1 MILRFGY
8 VSTALHLW
16 ESTPAHTLTFTNWKK
31 LSKDER
37 EDKLKRVTG
46 QNIENTKRAIYYNI
60 AQGIHVYRLSS
71 SIVPLATHPEVLWDY
86 ITPFQDQFKEI
97 GELIQKY
104 SMRVSFHPNQYTVFT
119 SPNDRV
125 TTNAVK
131 DMEYHYEMLKMM
143 GVQKQ
148 ANMNIHVGGVY
159 GDKETAIERFHQ
171 NIEQLDRKIKSQV
184 TLENDDKTY
193 TSRETLEV
201 CRAHSLPFVFDYHH
215 YWANPGDEDDLVN
228 LLPEIYST
236 WNQIDYPP
244 KFHLSSPKSEKEY
257 RAHAGYV
264 DMEFSL
270 PFIKSLVKYGEDAD
284 IMIEAK
290 MKDKASLKIVEELST
305 IRGYKRIDGAVIWI
319 K

>member
-8 VSTALHLW
+8 VSTALNLW

-31 LSKDER
+31 L
-37 EDKLKRVTG
+37 DKNDRKEKLLRVTAK
-46 QNIENTKRAIYYNI
+46 NIENTKRAVYYNI

-86 ITPFQDQFKEI
+86 ITPFRDKFKEI

-104 SMRVSFHPNQYTVFT
+104 SMRVSFHPNQYTLFT
-119 SPNDRV
+119 SPNNRV
-125 TTNAVK
+125 TENAIR

-143 GVQKQ
+143 GVHKQ

-159 GDKETAIERFHQ
+159 GDKSTAIERFHE
-171 NIEQLDRKIKSQV
+171 NIEKLDRTIKHQI

-193 TSRETLEV
+193 TSRETLDV
-201 CRAHSLPFVFDYHH
+201 CKAHSLPFVFDYHH
-215 YWANPGDEDDLVN
+215 HWANPGEDKVDE
-228 LLPEIYST
+228 LLPEIFST
-236 WNQIDYPP
+236 WDKVDYPP
-244 KFHLSSPKSEKEY
+244 KFHLSSPKTDKEY
-257 RAHAGYV
+257 RAHAEYV
-264 DMEFSL
+264 DIQFAL
-270 PFIKSLVKYGEDAD
+270 PFIKSLIQYGEDAD

-290 MKDKASLKIVEELST
+290 RKDKAALQLVEELAS
-305 IRGYKRIDGAVIWI
+305 IRGFKRIDGAVIKI

>member
-37 EDKLKRVTG
+37 EDKLKRVTA

-86 ITPFQDQFKEI
+86 ITPFRDKFKEI
-97 GELIQKY
+97 GDLIHQY
-104 SMRVSFHPNQYTVFT
+104 GLRVSFHPNQYTVFT

-125 TTNAVK
+125 TGNAVK

-143 GVQKQ
+143 GVHKQ

-159 GDKETAIERFHQ
+159 GDKETALERFHQ
-171 NIEQLDRKIKSQV
+171 NIEQLDPKVKTQV

-193 TSRETLEV
+193 TSRETLDV
-201 CRAHSLPFVFDYHH
+201 CRAHSLCFVFDYHH
-215 YWANPGDEDDLVN
+215 FWANPWEEDELEA
-228 LLPEIYST
+228 LLPEIYAT
-236 WNQIDYPP
+236 WDHNDYPP

-257 RAHAGYV
+257 RAHAEYV
-264 DMEFSL
+264 DLDFAL
-270 PFIKSLVKYGEDAD
+270 PFIKSLVKYGKDAD

-290 MKDKASLKIVEELST
+290 LKDKAMLQLVEEISKL
-305 IRGYKRIDGAVIWI
+305 RGYKRIDGAVIRV
-319 K
+319 